1 MKLLII
7 RPEPGASASALRAKA
22 AGFEPILMP
31 LFAVKPRSWAL
42 PDPSDYDALLITS
55 ANAIRHAGPGLLTL
69 SPLPVCAV
77 GENSAAAAREAGL
90 TVALSGDSGADAAVA
105 AAADT
110 GYSRLIW
117 LAGAEHK
124 QPALPDGLT
133 LETIICYASEEQ
145 PLPENAAETIGQADI
160 IALHSPRAAR
170 LFANIVD
177 QLGLDRGTIALA
189 AFSPAIAEAAG
200 TGWRAMAI
208 AARPA
213 DSALLSA
220 AAELVKQLG
229 IARHGRDIG

>member
-1 MKLLII
+1 M

-22 AGFEPILMP
+22 AGFEPMLMP
-31 LFAVKPRSWAL
+31 LFAVKPRSWVA
-42 PDPSDYDALLITS
+42 PDPSGYDALLITS
-55 ANAIRHAGPGLLTL
+55 ANAIRHAGPQLQAL
-69 SPLPVCAV
+69 SKLPVCAV

-90 TVALSGDSGADAAVA
+90 TVALSGDSDADATIA
-105 AAADT
+105 AAASA

-117 LAGAEHK
+117 LVGAEHM

-133 LETIICYASEEQ
+133 LETIICYTSEEQ
-145 PLPENAAETIGQADI
+145 PLPAQGANSILQADI
-160 IALHSPRAAR
+160 VALHSPRAAR

-177 QLGLDRGTIALA
+177 QLGLDRAAIALA

-200 TGWRAMAI
+200 TGWRAIAI

-220 AAELVKQLG
+220 AAELVKQFG
-229 IARHGRDIG
+229 FTRHGRDIG